1 MLHVEVTSPTGL
13 TDDVVAVLT
22 RSPAVTS
29 LTVARGVVLEP
40 PGDVVSADFPR
51 ESANGVLSRLLE
63 TGVQNEGAVRVEAVS
78 TWVSRPAFDAMVEA
92 PGASSDAIVWPSVV
106 QRAYDDSELNWSYLA
121 FMTLAT
127 MIAAIAIV
135 VDSQIL
141 VIGAMVLGPEFGAI
155 AALGVALIRR
165 RRTLLQA
172 AVRALVVGFAV
183 AIALT
188 TLLAISA
195 RMLGI
200 ITLADVSGPRPG
212 TAFIYSPDR
221 WSFIVAII
229 AGIAGVLSITS
240 QRTGGLVGVF
250 ISVTTIPAAGNIA
263 LATAF
268 ADWAEVRGS
277 VAQLVV
283 NILGMAL
290 AGWATLAVQRE
301 LWSRN
306 GLVRRFRR
314 RAADDPH
321 G

>member
-1 MLHVEVTSPTGL
+1 VLHVEVTSPAGL

-22 RSPAVTS
+22 GSHAVTS
-29 LTVARGVVLEP
+29 LTVTRGVVLAP
-40 PGDVVSADFPR
+40 PGDVITADLPR
-51 ESANGVLSRLLE
+51 ESANGVLNRLFE
-63 TGVQNEGAVRVEAVS
+63 TGVQDEGAVRVATVS
-78 TWVSRPAFDAMVEA
+78 TWVSKPAFDAMVAA

-106 QRAYDDSELNWSYLA
+106 QKAYDDTELNWSFLA

-127 MIAAIAIV
+127 MLASIAIIT
-135 VDSQIL
+135 DSQIL

-165 RRTLLQA
+165 RRTLLLA
-172 AVRALVVGFAV
+172 GVRALVVGFLV

-188 TLLAISA
+188 TFVALVA
-195 RMLGI
+195 RLRGI
-200 ITLADVSGPRPG
+200 VTPEMVSGPRPG

-229 AGIAGVLSITS
+229 AGSAGVLSITS

-268 ADWAEVRGS
+268 ADWTEVGGS
-277 VAQLVV
+277 IAQLFV
-283 NILGMAL
+283 NITGMAL